1 MYICNRIFHLNTMN
15 MVASQAIPI
24 GEQMNDVEI
33 AYNKNKQKIV
43 IMTNYRF
50 HNWNYDFA
58 SFFEMNPWANT
69 TEMVWAIYDLN
80 QRFYTSID
88 HANGPYYVAV
98 SDNVWFFKALPN
110 NVQNP
115 ICYSTF
121 SLGLDPIS
129 LLNFEPNNI
138 LFEIID
144 SRKETKGQVKDIE
157 FINNNLECR
166 ND

>member
-1 MYICNRIFHLNTMN
+1 
-15 MVASQAIPI
+15 
-24 GEQMNDVEI
+24 
-33 AYNKNKQKIV
+33 
-43 IMTNYRF
+43 
-50 HNWNYDFA
+50 
-58 SFFEMNPWANT
+58 
-69 TEMVWAIYDLN
+69 MVWAIYDLN

-129 LLNFEPNNI
+129 LLSFESNSI
-138 LFEIID
+138 LFDVLD
-144 SRKETKGQVKDIE
+144 SKVPTKGQVKDIE